1 MTITTRRLIIEVM
14 RSHLYLKIG
23 SWEYFRQL
31 EA

>member
-23 SWEYFRQL
+23 SWECFKEL
-31 EA
+31 A